1 MTERLQKIVS
11 YGVSQDSLG
20 EPWWEKL
27 ETMSGEI
34 SLASDESDLESKIA
48 DADGLFL
55 SLGKGASAELI
66 DAAPSLRYIGMLGT
80 GYGGIDIEA
89 ARQREITVT
98 NIADYSTQGVAE
110 FVFGALLS
118 ELRELER
125 ARVQARQ
132 GNYDESSFV
141 GDQISDKTF
150 GVLGLGNIGKRV
162 ADIAANGFGASVV
175 CWSRASKPLTSGP
188 NSLQAPEEVIDQS
201 DILSLHLEH
210 NPLTDGF
217 LDKERLARIRDGAI
231 VINTAPMELIE
242 LPALEEQLHQQRFTF
257 ILDHSDEMA
266 PEDVARLSQL
276 PGCVVYPPIAYTTKA
291 ATEAK
296 KEIFVTNLQ
305 AFIDGG
311 SQNVVS

>member
-20 EPWWEKL
+20 EPWWGKL

-34 SLASDESDLESKIA
+34 LPASDESDLTSKIA

-55 SLGKGASAELI
+55 GLGKGASAELI

-89 ARQREITVT
+89 ARRREITVT
-98 NIADYSTQGVAE
+98 NIADYSTRGVAE

-125 ARVQARQ
+125 ARAQARQ
-132 GNYDESSFV
+132 GNYDESGFA

-162 ADIAANGFGASVV
+162 ADIAANGFGARVV

-188 NSLQAPEEVIDQS
+188 NSLHDPEEVIEQS

-217 LDKERLARIRDGAI
+217 LGEERLARIRDGAI
-231 VINTAPMELIE
+231 VINTAPMELID
-242 LPALEEQLHQQRFTF
+242 LPALEEQLQRHRFTF
-257 ILDHSDEMA
+257 ILDHSDEMP

-276 PGCVVYPPIAYTTKA
+276 PGCVVYPPIAYTTKE

-305 AFIDGG
+305 SFIDGG